1 MCGVFWGGHRRG
13 AASKAADGAEAENSK
28 AVFSWSLQV
37 HESVLHYAKRNPTC
51 HRSSPLSPLPTTNA
65 AISGVVVRP
74 RRGTASTVSPRPT
87 HTHQVQHHLQTL
99 HNQATNTTTTHRTH
113 ATYIP
118 THPYP
123 MTASPRITSAAGKD
137 VCFCAMPPRP
147 GLTGESRPLRSRL
160 STRGGGTQTPTS
172 HTSPKKLECPRTGIA
187 HANAPHKFPV

>member
-1 MCGVFWGGHRRG
+1 MRLRRPPTEPRRKTARLFSAG
-13 AASKAADGAEAENSK
+13 FAGSRVRFGKSFHNGIRPAIDRAFLFSFLPIRNAASCCVG
-28 AVFSWSLQV
+28 
-37 HESVLHYAKRNPTC
+37 R
-51 HRSSPLSPLPTTNA
+51 
-65 AISGVVVRP
+65 IRP
-74 RRGTASTVSPRPT
+74 KERTASTVSPRPT

-99 HNQATNTTTTHRTH
+99 HNQATTTTTTHRTH

-123 MTASPRITSAAGKD
+123 LTASPRITSAAGKD

-172 HTSPKKLECPRTGIA
+172 HTSPKRLECPRTGIA

>member
-1 MCGVFWGGHRRG
+1 MRLRRAPTEPKRKTARLFSAGLAGSRVRFGKQVFTTESDLPSIWLSSPFLPTSNAASCGV
-13 AASKAADGAEAENSK
+13 
-28 AVFSWSLQV
+28 
-37 HESVLHYAKRNPTC
+37 
-51 HRSSPLSPLPTTNA
+51 
-65 AISGVVVRP
+65 GVRTW
-74 RRGTASTVSPRPT
+74 RGTASTVSPRPT
-87 HTHQVQHHLQTL
+87 HTPQVQHHLQTL
-99 HNQATNTTTTHRTH
+99 HNQATTTTTTHRTH

-123 MTASPRITSAAGKD
+123 LTASPRITSAAGKD

-172 HTSPKKLECPRTGIA
+172 HTSPKKPECPRTGIA

>member
-1 MCGVFWGGHRRG
+1 MHVQSQLES
-13 AASKAADGAEAENSK
+13 ALENK
-28 AVFSWSLQV
+28 FSQ
-37 HESVLHYAKRNPTC
+37 RNPTC
-51 HRSSPLSPLPTTNA
+51 HRSCFPSLFLPTSNA
-65 AISGVVVRP
+65 ASCGVGVRTW
-74 RRGTASTVSPRPT
+74 RGTASTVSPRPT
-87 HTHQVQHHLQTL
+87 HTPQVQHHLQTL
-99 HNQATNTTTTHRTH
+99 HNQATTTTTTHRTH

-123 MTASPRITSAAGKD
+123 LTASPRITSAAGKD

-172 HTSPKKLECPRTGIA
+172 HTSPKRLECPRTGIA